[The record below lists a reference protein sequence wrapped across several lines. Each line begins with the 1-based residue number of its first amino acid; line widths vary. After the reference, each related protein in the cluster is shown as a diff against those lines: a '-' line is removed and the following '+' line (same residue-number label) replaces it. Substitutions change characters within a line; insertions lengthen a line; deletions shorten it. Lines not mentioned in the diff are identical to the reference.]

1 VDVIDYFTKWVEAK
15 ALGRITSAKIIEF
28 VKSHIFCW
36 FGVPSA
42 IISDNGTQFASQE
55 FTDWCAE

>member
-1 VDVIDYFTKWVEAK
+1 VVVIDYFTKRVEAK

-28 VKSHIFCW
+28 VKSHIFYR
-36 FGVPSA
+36 FEVPTA

-55 FTDWCAE
+55 YKDCCTE